1 MMNEN
6 WEEVI
11 WRALRNECS
20 AEELEQ
26 LQNWRNESSD
36 NERMYA
42 DIKRLTGIGTFLKGV
57 DSLHKKQALENVLK
71 QTRRRAV
78 IRFRWLRSTAAILFP
93 LLLAG
98 TLFYFFGV
106 KDRSDEVVPISIV
119 KPILPGGPKAV
130 LYLSDGQVVD
140 LNQVVDS
147 VIVDGSSGQE
157 IVLAKDVNV
166 LNYSQVATSGG
177 EVSELVYNRIE
188 VPRGGEYMLVLS
200 DGTKVWLNSETRL
213 EYPLVFGS
221 NSRDVRLSGEAYFEV
236 TKDEAR
242 RFNVQMEEATI
253 EVTGTSFNASCYPED
268 RWCDAVLESGKIN
281 LRTGYGITPVEVGE
295 CVSYDI
301 VSGKVRVEKV
311 DLKYFTAWRYGTFYF
326 YNTPLSDIVRK
337 LGRWYDVDFKFAD
350 ESLRDV
356 CFSGAALRS
365 KPIDFMLELLAST
378 QSLKF
383 DIQSDGTIVIYKK

>member
-98 TLFYFFGV
+98 TLFYLFGV

-147 VIVDGSSGQE
+147 VIVDGSSGQ
-157 IVLAKDVNV
+157 
-166 LNYSQVATSGG
+166 
-177 EVSELVYNRIE
+177 
-188 VPRGGEYMLVLS
+188 
-200 DGTKVWLNSETRL
+200 
-213 EYPLVFGS
+213 
-221 NSRDVRLSGEAYFEV
+221 
-236 TKDEAR
+236 
-242 RFNVQMEEATI
+242 
-253 EVTGTSFNASCYPED
+253 
-268 RWCDAVLESGKIN
+268 
-281 LRTGYGITPVEVGE
+281 
-295 CVSYDI
+295 
-301 VSGKVRVEKV
+301 
-311 DLKYFTAWRYGTFYF
+311 
-326 YNTPLSDIVRK
+326 
-337 LGRWYDVDFKFAD
+337 
-350 ESLRDV
+350 
-356 CFSGAALRS
+356 
-365 KPIDFMLELLAST
+365 
-378 QSLKF
+378 
-383 DIQSDGTIVIYKK
+383 